1 MKAGLDDYLIAKGA
15 ENFKALVA
23 TKVYDETFLEL
34 QQNSLKVLDYKKK
47 YDFEYV
53 IDGSRTTFAKGRLKL
68 TIEMQ
73 DQFAVVS
80 CYENDMLQANDRIK
94 LDSGTKKDGFVKRCN
109 LDNDSSKTLRS
120 FLDVIFEFNLIRE
133 KVLKNESTIKRRFN
147 KICDA
152 SQSMSEEKRSRA
164 LQLAKRPDLLFRIK
178 QLLEDM
184 GLVGE
189 ALNGLLLYLALTSR
203 LLSKPISVIIK
214 GDSSSGKSYLVK
226 LVLDLFPPDTYIELT
241 GLSPKAL
248 IYLDEDFKHRFL
260 IIYEVH
266 GTRDEDY
273 TEYLI
278 RTLLSENMIR
288 YAVVERNNYDGHQ
301 TRVIEREGPT
311 GLITT
316 TTHPS
321 IHDENETRLFSIG
334 ISETTD
340 QTKKIKAKIASDYQ
354 DIYSKDFKGDIE
366 DLFNL
371 QRVLK
376 PLPVRIPYSTTLAEL
391 TPDEPLRMRRDFQR
405 ILAVIEIVA
414 LLNQHSRDKHEHNG
428 VSYIEA
434 RLEDYYIAKALL
446 EGPLSLTLLNRYPQT
461 IEIVNAVEEL
471 HQVSHDPVLIKN
483 LIEKFK
489 RPRKTILRW
498 LQPALD
504 NGWIENVGE
513 PGRGRAFKLVPGKF
527 HDDEDNV
534 LPTVEL
540 LCERL
545 PELAENF
552 HVIDPISGEEI
563 RTEKT

>member
-1 MKAGLDDYLIAKGA
+1 MKAGLDDYLIAQGA

-23 TKVYDETFLEL
+23 NTAYDETFLEL

-47 YDFEYV
+47 YNFEYV
-53 IDGSRTTFAKGRLKL
+53 IVENRTTFTKGRLKL

-73 DQFAVVS
+73 DKFAVIS
-80 CYENDMLQANDRIK
+80 CYENDMLQANDRIR
-94 LDSGTKKDGFVKRCN
+94 LDSGTKKDSFVIRCN

-133 KVLKNESTIKRRFN
+133 KVLMNESAIKRRFQ
-147 KICDA
+147 KIYDA
-152 SQSMSEEKRSRA
+152 SPSMSEEKRSRA
-164 LQLAKRPDLLFRIK
+164 LQLAKRPDLLFHIK
-178 QLLEDM
+178 QLLGDM

-203 LLSKPISVIIK
+203 LLNNPISVIIK
-214 GDSSSGKSYLVK
+214 GGSSSGKSYLVK
-226 LVLDLFPPDTYIELT
+226 LILPLFPPETYIELT

-248 IYLDEDFKHRFL
+248 IYLHEDFKHRFL

-278 RTLLSENMIR
+278 RTLLSENKIR
-288 YAVVERNNYDGHQ
+288 YAVVERNKFDGHE

-321 IHDENETRLFSIG
+321 IHDENETRLFSLG
-334 ISETTD
+334 ISETSD
-340 QTKKIKAKIASDYQ
+340 QTKNIKTKIASDYEE
-354 DIYSKDFKGDIE
+354 INCKDFE
-366 DLFNL
+366 DDLKDLLNL
-371 QRVLK
+371 QRILE
-376 PLPVRIPYSTTLAEL
+376 PLQVRIPFAKTLAEL

-414 LLNQHSRDKHEHNG
+414 LLHQHSRDKHEYKG
-428 VSYIEA
+428 VIYIKA

-471 HQVSHDPVLIKN
+471 YQASHDPVLIKD
-483 LIEKFK
+483 LLAKFK
-489 RPRKTILRW
+489 KPRKTILRW

-513 PGRGRAFKLVPGKF
+513 QGKGRPFKLVPGKI
-527 HDDEDNV
+527 DDNEDKV
-534 LPTVEL
+534 LPTVET

-552 HVIDPISGEEI
+552 HVIDPITGEVI